1 MNFTTQSTKNGESQ
15 RYTIYFSFFCLVLAI
30 VGAILIFI
38 SMLAFK
44 SIEKATDKT
53 VESIS
58 KTSGIPLT
66 IIIDAGHGGEDGG
79 AGSKSGVVE
88 KDLNLDIA
96 FKVRDMLCAAG
107 MKTVMTRTEDILLYD
122 RNEDYMGHKK
132 SLDLKARLNIEKNIP
147 NSVFVSIHMNA
158 FPNSKYSGL
167 QVWYSK
173 NDAGSKALALLLQS
187 NTKMWLQKDNSRK
200 IKAADSSIYLLDRA
214 EDAAVLIEC
223 GFLSNA
229 EECEKLSDEN
239 YRRQLAFVIFSSI
252 KEYSKNYGCNES

>member
-1 MNFTTQSTKNGESQ
+1 MNRTMQSTKSHKS
-15 RYTIYFSFFCLVLAI
+15 RRFTIYFTFFCIVLAI
-30 VGAILIFI
+30 IGTILIFV
-38 SMLAFK
+38 SVFSFK
-44 SIEKATDKT
+44 SIEKAADKT
-53 VESIS
+53 VDIIY
-58 KTSGIPLT
+58 KTDDIPLT

-79 AGSKSGVVE
+79 TIGQNGVIE

-122 RNEDYMGHKK
+122 RNEDFMGHKK
-132 SLDLKARLNIEKNIP
+132 SLDLKARLNIEKSIP

-173 NDAGSKALALLLQS
+173 NDAGSKALARLIQS
-187 NTKMWLQKDNSRK
+187 NTETWLQKENSRK
-200 IKAADSSIYLLDRA
+200 IKAADSSIFLLDRA
-214 EDAAVLIEC
+214 DDAAVLIEC
-223 GFLSNA
+223 GFLSNS

-239 YRRQLAFVIFSSI
+239 YRRQLAFIIFSSI